1 MSWRGSLGFQ
11 QGPKKKELKIKL
23 IVSAVVVVDDTKLL
37 GNTIAWVSRFIGFG
51 DGAYLVHFG
60 YGNTFPE
67 LHHEPAPKMCSYA
80 LKVDIISMTMDK
92 PQSFNH
98 YQHSSHG

>member
-1 MSWRGSLGFQ
+1 M
-11 QGPKKKELKIKL
+11 
-23 IVSAVVVVDDTKLL
+23 VVVDDTKLL
-37 GNTIAWVSRFIGFG
+37 GNTIAWVSCFIGFG

-98 YQHSSHG
+98 YQHSSHGQLSCVDERTLQLCHHDRFAYHLVK